1 MAILKVGMCTG
12 PVCSSSLYSNPGL
25 SSFKAR
31 QGFFRGW
38 KALLLFFFFFP
49 LFENNSGKCILG
61 TGKKQFFKEL
71 WIKSLTERCTC
82 FWLHC
87 VQEWLQGVPAI
98 RQFYRLLLCFAAK
111 ALNHKSI
118 NNSKFSSQ
126 RQPTKISSDG
136 KGGKC
141 HCIFPEFSCLRS
153 IWIWQEVQSGEKAAQ
168 MLREKL
174 VILMSDTMQEELCIE
189 F

>member
-1 MAILKVGMCTG
+1 MQTLA
-12 PVCSSSLYSNPGL
+12 
-25 SSFKAR
+25 
-31 QGFFRGW
+31 
-38 KALLLFFFFFP
+38 
-49 LFENNSGKCILG
+49 
-61 TGKKQFFKEL
+61 
-71 WIKSLTERCTC
+71 ERCTC

-153 IWIWQEVQSGEKAAQ
+153 IWIWQVVQSGEKAAKL
-168 MLREKL
+168 LREKL
-174 VILMSDTMQEELCIE
+174 VNLMSDSMQEELCIYFSGKMNE
-189 F
+189 KFRSFFSTKSENYDWKAILHIKNFLFNFFFGLLWFSWIFQPFL